1 MDSLDWPDRPATSH
15 FGPASWQSSLLALLS
30 AIFVR
35 PVLAALTLLG
45 LIVNRFCPEA
55 MQRAR
60 LDVID
65 EPLRVIPALPG
76 TEVTP
81 VALPRCTAEWV
92 VAPAAVQT
100 EFP

>member
-60 LDVID
+60 LGVID
-65 EPLRVIPALPG
+65 EPLRLSYGESASRQSAARPATCLARSG
-76 TEVTP
+76 
-81 VALPRCTAEWV
+81 
-92 VAPAAVQT
+92 AP
-100 EFP
+100 